1 MAKDAI
7 KHPSLWEGLVRLMA
21 ILNGIASKLKGSAGS
36 LTFRR
41 TGGRT
46 VVSEKVTEV
55 KITRTDAQM
64 KQRTKWGNII
74 AMYKGIRPLLN
85 YGFEAK
91 PKTLSD
97 YNMFV
102 KVNMQRTPIYLTKQA
117 VAGGAC
123 VATAYQ
129 ISQGSLPA
137 IVVTGTGQNG
147 VTDILLGSL
156 SITSATTVAQF
167 SAAVVQNNADYR
179 YGDQISFFLVKQM
192 VNAETGIPYC
202 QFSAAKVI
210 LDAANENKLSDET
223 GSSHGFASID
233 GKIGHSG
240 NDGDCAYA
248 WVHSRKTDGKTLV
261 SSQSLL
267 SANTKEAEYK
277 GDMAYNL
284 SRSSYGNGIEAFL
297 VPDGD
302 SAGSTGG
309 GNAGG
314 GDNGG
319 GGNDTL

>member
-1 MAKDAI
+1 M
-7 KHPSLWEGLVRLMA
+7 
-21 ILNGIASKLKGSAGS
+21 NGSAGQ
-36 LTFRR
+36 LTFKQVNGM
-41 TGGRT
+41 TI
-46 VVSEKVTEV
+46 VSEKVTAV
-55 KITRTDAQM
+55 ANPRTDAQM
-64 KQRTKWGNII
+64 RTRTKFTNIVS
-74 AMYKGIRPLLN
+74 MYRGIRPLLN

-167 SAAVVQNNADYR
+167 STAVVQNNPDYR
-179 YGDQISFFLVKQM
+179 YGDQISFFLVKQK
-192 VNAETGIPYC
+192 VNEETGIPYC

-248 WVHSRKTDGKTLV
+248 WVHSRKSDGKTLV

>member
-1 MAKDAI
+1 M
-7 KHPSLWEGLVRLMA
+7 
-21 ILNGIASKLKGSAGS
+21 KGSAGQ
-36 LTFRR
+36 LTFKQVNGM
-41 TGGRT
+41 TI
-46 VVSEKVTEV
+46 VSEKVTSIRNPRSEGQMR
-55 KITRTDAQM
+55 TRT
-64 KQRTKWGNII
+64 KFTNIVS
-74 AMYKGIRPLLN
+74 MYRGIRPLLN

-147 VTDILLGSL
+147 VSDILLGSL

-167 SAAVVQNNADYR
+167 STAVVQNNPDYR
-179 YGDQISFFLVKQM
+179 YGDQISFFLVKQK
-192 VNAETGIPYC
+192 VNEETGIPYC

-248 WVHSRKTDGKTLV
+248 WVHSRKSDGKTLV

>member
-1 MAKDAI
+1 MGK
-7 KHPSLWEGLVRLMA
+7 LT
-21 ILNGIASKLKGSAGS
+21 GIISKISGSAGNV
-36 LTFRR
+36 TFKLRSGE
-41 TGGRT
+41 TI
-46 VVSEKVTEV
+46 VSEKVTQV
-55 KITRTDAQM
+55 RNPRTNAQM
-64 KQRTKWGNII
+64 QTRTKWGNII
-74 AMYKGIRPLLN
+74 AMYKGIRPLIN

-147 VTDILLGSL
+147 VSDILLGSL

-167 SAAVVQNNADYR
+167 STAVVQNNPDYR
-179 YGDQISFFLVKQM
+179 YGDQISFFLVKQK
-192 VNAETGIPYC
+192 VNEETGIPYC

-248 WVHSRKTDGKTLV
+248 WVHSRKRLRLRLGAL
-261 SSQSLL
+261 SQ
-267 SANTKEAEYK
+267 ERWQ
-277 GDMAYNL
+277 D
-284 SRSSYGNGIEAFL
+284 SRVFSVTPFRQH
-297 VPDGD
+297 
-302 SAGSTGG
+302 
-309 GNAGG
+309 
-314 GDNGG
+314 
-319 GGNDTL
+319 

>member
-1 MAKDAI
+1 M
-7 KHPSLWEGLVRLMA
+7 G
-21 ILNGIASKLKGSAGS
+21 ILTGIISKINGSAGN
-36 LTFRR
+36 LTFKSLN
-41 TGGRT
+41 GQT
-46 VVSEKVTEV
+46 VISEKVTH
-55 KITRTDAQM
+55 IRNPRTNAQM
-64 KQRTKWGNII
+64 QTRTKWGNII

-147 VTDILLGSL
+147 VSDILLGSL

-167 SAAVVQNNADYR
+167 SAAVVQNNPDYR
-179 YGDQISFFLVKQM
+179 YGDQISFFLVKQK
-192 VNAETGIPYC
+192 VNEETGIPYC

-210 LDAANENKLSDET
+210 LDAANENKLYDET

-248 WVHSRKTDGKTLV
+248 WVHSRKSDGKTLV
-261 SSQSLL
+261 SSQELL
-267 SANTKEAEYK
+267 AANTKESDYQ
-277 GDMAYNL
+277 GDAAYSL
-284 SRSSYGNGIEAFL
+284 SKSSYGNGIESFL
-297 VPDGD
+297 VPDGN
-302 SAGSTGG
+302 ATGG
-309 GNAGG
+309 TSGG
-314 GDNGG
+314 SDDNGG
-319 GGNDTL
+319 GGNGGDGNDSL

>member
-1 MAKDAI
+1 
-7 KHPSLWEGLVRLMA
+7 MA
-21 ILNGIASKLKGSAGS
+21 ILNGIISKISGSAGNLS
-36 LTFRR
+36 FSR
-41 TGGRT
+41 TGGQT
-46 VVSEKVTEV
+46 VIREKVTSIRNPRSEGQMR
-55 KITRTDAQM
+55 TRTRFTNIVQM
-64 KQRTKWGNII
+64 YR
-74 AMYKGIRPLLN
+74 GIRPLLN

-147 VTDILLGSL
+147 VSDILLGSL
-156 SITSATTVAQF
+156 SITNATTVAQF
-167 SAAVVQNNADYR
+167 SAAVVQNNPDYR
-179 YGDQISFFLVKQM
+179 YGDQISFFLVKQK
-192 VNAETGIPYC
+192 VNEETGIPYC

-210 LDAANENKLSDET
+210 LDAANENKLYDET

-248 WVHSRKTDGKTLV
+248 WVHSRKSDNKVLV
-261 SSQSLL
+261 SSQSLI
-267 SANTKEAEYK
+267 SANSILAEYQ
-277 GDMAYNL
+277 GDIAFNMA
-284 SRSSYGNGIEAFL
+284 SSSYGQSTDIFL
-297 VPDGD
+297 NPGAD
-302 SAGSTGG
+302 STGSSSTGG
-309 GNAGG
+309 D
-314 GDNGG
+314 DNGG
-319 GGNDTL
+319 GNGGNDTL

>member
-1 MAKDAI
+1 MGK
-7 KHPSLWEGLVRLMA
+7 LT
-21 ILNGIASKLKGSAGS
+21 GIISKINGSAGN
-36 LTFRR
+36 LTFKSLN
-41 TGGRT
+41 GQT
-46 VVSEKVTEV
+46 VISEKVTH
-55 KITRTDAQM
+55 IRNPRTNAQM
-64 KQRTKWGNII
+64 QTRTKWGNII

-85 YGFEAK
+85 YGFESK
-91 PKTLSD
+91 PKMLSD

-167 SAAVVQNNADYR
+167 SAAVVQNNPDYR
-179 YGDQISFFLVKQM
+179 YGDQISFFLVKQK
-192 VNAETGIPYC
+192 VNEETGIPYC

-210 LDAANENKLSDET
+210 LDAANENKLYDET

-277 GDMAYNL
+277 GDAAYNL
-284 SRSSYGNGIEAFL
+284 SKSSYGSSIESFL
-297 VPDGD
+297 VPDGN
-302 SAGSTGG
+302 ATGSTAS
-309 GNAGG
+309 NNTPSGG
-314 GDNGG
+314 GD
-319 GGNDTL
+319 GNDSL